1 MTLVRAYIQFAADC
15 GWHRSEAA
23 RQLNCDPKEI
33 DRACKEFG
41 ITLPKHNRAPTKY
54 SGDKE
59 AAADR
64 ANDTRVKAWSAK
76 PSAIAKALDAA
87 QSRRTAMIG
96 AKP

>member
-1 MTLVRAYIQFAADC
+1 MTIDRTYIQFAADC

-23 RQLNCDPKEI
+23 RRLNCDPKQI
-33 DRACKEFG
+33 DAACKEFG
-41 ITLPKHNRAPTKY
+41 IVLPKHNQAPTKY

-64 ANDTRVKAWSAK
+64 ASDTRVKAWSVSK
-76 PSAIAKALDAA
+76 AA
-87 QSRRTAMIG
+87 QDRYFAKIG